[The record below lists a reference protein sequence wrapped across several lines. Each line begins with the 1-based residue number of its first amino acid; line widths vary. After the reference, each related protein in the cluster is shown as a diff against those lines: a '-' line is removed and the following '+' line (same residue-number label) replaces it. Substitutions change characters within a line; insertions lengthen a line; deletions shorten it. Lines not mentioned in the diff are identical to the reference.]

1 MDLPTEIPDQDG
13 FDSKLFTAPDPK
25 NPRIYVVEDRF
36 LVVDQEPI
44 RCSANDTQTII
55 WRLDMSQP
63 FVFPDNGAIVLS
75 GDDPLPSG
83 LVLRVVGAQRKVF
96 LCTYTRTRPAIWK
109 YSVRVINGITSEP
122 LITLDPT
129 VHQP

>member
-1 MDLPTEIPDQDG
+1 MDLPTDIPDPNG
-13 FDSKLFTAPDPK
+13 FDSTLYTAPDPN
-25 NPRIYVVEDRF
+25 NPRIYVLENRL

-44 RCSANDTQTII
+44 RRRAEDTQAII

-63 FVFPDNGAIVLS
+63 FVFQDDSAIVLS
-75 GDDPLPSG
+75 GDDLPPD
-83 LVLRVVGAQRKVF
+83 LVLRVLGEQRKAF
-96 LCTYTRTRPAIWK
+96 LCAYRRTRPGIWK
-109 YSVRVINGITSEP
+109 YTVRVINQQTSAP

>member
-1 MDLPTEIPDQDG
+1 MDLPTDIPDPNG
-13 FDSKLFTAPDPK
+13 FDSTLYTAPDPN
-25 NPRIYVVEDRF
+25 NPRIYVVENHL

-44 RCSANDTQTII
+44 RRRAEDTQAII

-63 FVFPDNGAIVLS
+63 FVFQDDSAIVLS
-75 GDDPLPSG
+75 GDDLPPD
-83 LVLRVVGAQRKVF
+83 LVLRVLGEQRKAF
-96 LCTYTRTRPAIWK
+96 LCAYRRTRPGIWK
-109 YSVRVINGITSEP
+109 YTVRVINQQTSAP